1 MRMSQ
6 VHGCSRP
13 VPAHSEKCWICP
25 PTIQW
30 LIILPCICVFFRGYT
45 PFSNT
50 IMWANQSRD
59 LINETWFE
67 RGMGPEDMAVLTV
80 KTRNSLGV
88 MHPGAQHKKRPHL
101 HRRSLFH
108 RNVDGKRGQQKGP
121 LGVYNGPKENLNVC
135 SLARNSTCSWF
146 AQFRRNQEIAPCCS
160 W

>member
-1 MRMSQ
+1 
-6 VHGCSRP
+6 
-13 VPAHSEKCWICP
+13 
-25 PTIQW
+25 
-30 LIILPCICVFFRGYT
+30 
-45 PFSNT
+45 
-50 IMWANQSRD
+50 
-59 LINETWFE
+59 
-67 RGMGPEDMAVLTV
+67 MAVLTV

-146 AQFRRNQEIAPCCS
+146 AQFRRNQEIAPLLFLITITYLVGRWVQALPEIS
-160 W
+160 VRQGSSSLQDSKITGMY